1 MIVAQ
6 RLKTARQACKLT
18 QNQVAEILG
27 IDRSAYTYYET
38 GKTSPSLTNLL
49 RLASIFK
56 VEVAWLLGEADPSTH
71 LISAGDD
78 ALSLMKAVSESR
90 MADLSREERQLVAF
104 YRMMRGEGRG
114 DAVLKALKSAR
125 DAAPDAA
132 GATGAGGEG
141 ERHETL

>member
-38 GKTSPSLTNLL
+38 GKTSPSLTNLV

-56 VEVAWLLGEADPSTH
+56 VEVSWLLGEVAPASH
-71 LISAGDD
+71 LISSGDD

-90 MADLSREERQLVAF
+90 MLELSKEERQLVAF
-104 YRMMRGEGRG
+104 YRMMRGEGKGEAVKAALNAVRD
-114 DAVLKALKSAR
+114 DAPSAPA
-125 DAAPDAA
+125 DPGAP
-132 GATGAGGEG
+132 EG
-141 ERHETL
+141 ENHDTL

>member
-27 IDRSAYTYYET
+27 VDRSAYTYYET
-38 GKTSPSLTNLL
+38 GKTSPSLTNLV

-56 VEVAWLLGEADPSTH
+56 VEVSWLLGEVDPASH

-90 MADLSREERQLVAF
+90 MLELSKEERQLVAF
-104 YRMMRGEGRG
+104 YRMMRGEGKG
-114 DAVLKALKSAR
+114 DAVREALNAVR
-125 DAAPDAA
+125 DAVPSETAEADAP
-132 GATGAGGEG
+132 EG
-141 ERHETL
+141 EPHEPL